1 MDREN
6 FWKEEFYS
14 YWMDRCDGEERC
26 VVRKRQVVGLMGIQI
41 MFARVIDRVSG
52 YVGSQRGFFS
62 IKSVRLDYESD
73 EIRVMKYRQSLN
85 L

>member
-1 MDREN
+1 
-6 FWKEEFYS
+6 
-14 YWMDRCDGEERC
+14 
-26 VVRKRQVVGLMGIQI
+26 MGIQI